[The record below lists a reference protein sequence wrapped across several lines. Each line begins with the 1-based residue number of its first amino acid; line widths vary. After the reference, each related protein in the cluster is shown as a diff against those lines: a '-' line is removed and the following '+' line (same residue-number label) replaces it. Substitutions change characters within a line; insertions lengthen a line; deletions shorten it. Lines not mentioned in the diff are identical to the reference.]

1 MLCPNIVTRG
11 SNTAG
16 DCSFPFIFISHL
28 PHQRNVSSS
37 CHLLLLL
44 HSLPSSLSHQP
55 KMSPRDGTPTST
67 STDGTA
73 WPWILEH
80 FLTYPSTFEI
90 PLRTMF
96 AINLTPTLSSG
107 STPETSTPY
116 SSFPGQHL
124 SGQNASDHFK
134 ECLLNHLKQLP
145 SRQVSLP
152 ASFISSYVRKCFPQ
166 ELCDVDFTMALTAL
180 DYLKDLESR
189 RRRELA
195 HVFER
200 LGLEKNGLGEAGLEV
215 DRAHLDW
222 AVSMQGKDEKVES
235 LYTEVYVGLRR
246 WVRYP
251 RFSTARRYR

>member
-1 MLCPNIVTRG
+1 M
-11 SNTAG
+11 
-16 DCSFPFIFISHL
+16 
-28 PHQRNVSSS
+28 
-37 CHLLLLL
+37 
-44 HSLPSSLSHQP
+44 SL
-55 KMSPRDGTPTST
+55 RDGPTTSTST

-80 FLTYPSTFEI
+80 FLTYPGTFEI

-107 STPETSTPY
+107 STPEASPSS

-200 LGLEKNGLGEAGLEV
+200 LGLDKNRLGEAELEV
-215 DRAHLDW
+215 GRAHLDW
-222 AVSMQGKDEKVES
+222 AVSMHAKDGKVES

-251 RFSTARRYR
+251 RSLTARRCG

>member
-1 MLCPNIVTRG
+1 
-11 SNTAG
+11 
-16 DCSFPFIFISHL
+16 
-28 PHQRNVSSS
+28 
-37 CHLLLLL
+37 
-44 HSLPSSLSHQP
+44 
-55 KMSPRDGTPTST
+55 MSPRDGTPTST

-73 WPWILEH
+73 LAWILEH
-80 FLTYPSTFEI
+80 FLAYPGSFEI

-107 STPETSTPY
+107 STPEISPS
-116 SSFPGQHL
+116 SSFQGQHL

-152 ASFISSYVRKCFPQ
+152 ASFISPYVRKCFPQ

-180 DYLKDLESR
+180 DYLKDLETR

-200 LGLEKNGLGEAGLEV
+200 VGLDKNSLGEAGLEV
-215 DRAHLDW
+215 GRAHLDW
-222 AVSMQGKDEKVES
+222 AVSMQTKDAKVES

-246 WVRYP
+246 WVCYQ
-251 RFSTARRYR
+251 RFLTARRYR

>member
-1 MLCPNIVTRG
+1 
-11 SNTAG
+11 
-16 DCSFPFIFISHL
+16 
-28 PHQRNVSSS
+28 
-37 CHLLLLL
+37 
-44 HSLPSSLSHQP
+44 
-55 KMSPRDGTPTST
+55 
-67 STDGTA
+67 
-73 WPWILEH
+73 
-80 FLTYPSTFEI
+80 
-90 PLRTMF
+90 MF

-107 STPETSTPY
+107 STPEASPSS
-116 SSFPGQHL
+116 SSFLGQHL

-200 LGLEKNGLGEAGLEV
+200 LGLDKNRLGEAELEV
-215 DRAHLDW
+215 GRAHLDW
-222 AVSMQGKDEKVES
+222 AVSMHAKDGKVES
-235 LYTEVYVGLRR
+235 LYTEVYVALRR

-251 RFSTARRYR
+251 KILDRKTVSLT